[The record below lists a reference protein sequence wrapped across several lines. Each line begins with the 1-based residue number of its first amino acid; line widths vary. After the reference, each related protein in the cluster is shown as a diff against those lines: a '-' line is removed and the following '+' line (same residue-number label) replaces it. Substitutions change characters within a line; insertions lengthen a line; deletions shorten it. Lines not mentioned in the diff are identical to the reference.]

1 MIPYALF
8 NSKIIF
14 EPFQYKPFFEFFE
27 NTDKDL
33 YIADEVG
40 VGKTIEAGIIISEL
54 INADRDNKWVVDSLN
69 DVHVP
74 RILIL
79 APPALCA
86 QWKEELESKFMLRVY
101 DAYSTSL
108 GMSYNAQIV
117 VYAESWQQLAK
128 IEDDEIQY
136 DLLVVDE
143 VHNFRNQY
151 IENPFTKEK
160 TDSRRYKSLQK
171 ICKRAKRK
179 IFMSAT
185 PIFNKQAD
193 FKNEIDLLTDDF
205 SITASTKS
213 VSKCLDFQP
222 RIESVLVDLNKPEMR
237 LYNAISNIEKINPLT
252 KSAVYLHEGCSSMPC
267 LAKTLVE
274 APGKFINSIFLDNEL
289 ITDSYYC
296 KVKEDILKL
305 VEEED
310 YDEIQEMRETTE
322 DPAIWGI
329 LTAFLEKEDLKEYGD
344 AYLADKNSV
353 DDSKLE
359 QLDFVVETKLTKE
372 NGYVMNKKHI
382 VIFAHY
388 IATCN
393 YIYEHF
399 DTTYED
405 TKVFLATGENT
416 KQEIDRSITEFK
428 ETCAEDKYDSIM
440 ICSDVCREGK
450 NMQECQV
457 IINYDL
463 PFSPS
468 IMQQRIGRIDRN
480 GQRHTPLVFNLIC
493 NVDNDIHTY
502 YEIIFEKIRIINGTA
517 GICGIDVL
525 RETNAGIQEQVL
537 EEWKASAIKEK
548 KKYRNDLSA
557 LQNSYAKYL
566 RKEKSN
572 ASGFDRSKDEIE
584 EELKNVSNYS
594 DDEVIEKMRYI
605 LFTVPNEEL
614 KNMREEAHCVGKRE
628 IAGKLFDKNFD
639 ENMDLRPFF
648 IDYIKKELLPF
659 SKKAIIQYEND
670 NDVYDVDISEVKE
683 EFYRAI
689 ASRQLFSC
697 FSNAEDPDGQRGTG
711 DMYYDEF
718 QVAFNTAVYKEVGC
732 TGSING
738 KSAAEFESA
747 IGEDFDSVY
756 VPLTPFSEVLKQCL

>member
-1 MIPYALF
+1 MLMIPYALF

-54 INADRDNKWVVDSLN
+54 INADRDKKWVIESLN
-69 DVHVP
+69 DVHAP
-74 RILIL
+74 KILIL
-79 APPALCA
+79 APPAMCA
-86 QWKEELESKFMLRVY
+86 QWKEELESKFMLHVY

-128 IEDDEIQY
+128 IEDDENQY

-151 IENPFTKEK
+151 TENPFTKIKKE
-160 TDSRRYKSLQK
+160 SIRYKALQK

-193 FKNEIDLLTDDF
+193 FKNEIEFLTPDF

-222 RIESVLVDLNKPEMR
+222 RIESVLVNLNEPEMQ
-237 LYNAISNIEKINPLT
+237 LYKKVKLFDEINPLT

-267 LAKTLVE
+267 LAKTLIE
-274 APGKFINSIFLDNEL
+274 APEKFINSIFIDNEL
-289 ITDSYYC
+289 ITDSYYR
-296 KVKEDILKL
+296 KVKDDILEL
-305 VEEED
+305 IENED
-310 YDEIQEMRETTE
+310 YEEINEMKITSN
-322 DPAIWGI
+322 DPVVWGI
-329 LTAFLEKEDLKEYGD
+329 LAAFLEKLDLKTYGD
-344 AYLADKNSV
+344 KYLADKNNV
-353 DDSKLE
+353 DDSKLK
-359 QLDFVVETKLTKE
+359 QLDLVVETKVTKE
-372 NGYVMNKKHI
+372 KGYAMNKKHI

-399 DTTYED
+399 DTKYDD
-405 TKVFLATGENT
+405 TKIFLATGENT

-428 ETCAEDKYDSIM
+428 ETCVNDQVDSIM

-457 IINYDL
+457 LINYDL

-468 IMQQRIGRIDRN
+468 VIQQRIGRIDRN

-525 RETNAGIQEQVL
+525 RETNEIMQEQVL
-537 EEWKASAIKEK
+537 EEWKASAKKEK
-548 KKYRNDLSA
+548 YKNDMSP
-557 LQNSYAKYL
+557 LQNSYLKYL
-566 RKEKSN
+566 RKEKRTTSLL
-572 ASGFDRSKDEIE
+572 AHSKNEIDKEIE
-584 EELKNVSNYS
+584 NVSNYS
-594 DDEVIEKMRYI
+594 DDEVMEKMRHI
-605 LFTVPNEEL
+605 LFTVPNDEL
-614 KNMREEAHCVGKRE
+614 KAMREEAHCVGKRE
-628 IAGKLFDKNFD
+628 IAGKLFDKTFD
-639 ENMDLRPFF
+639 ENMDLRPYF
-648 IDYIKKELLPF
+648 IDYIKKELVPF
-659 SKKAIIQYEND
+659 IEKSIIKYD
-670 NDVYDVDISEVKE
+670 DSDDVYEVDISDVKE
-683 EFYRAI
+683 EFYKAI
-689 ASRQLFSC
+689 ASKQLFTC
-697 FSNAEDPDGQRGTG
+697 FSNVEDPDGQKGTG

-718 QVAFNTAVYKEVGC
+718 QVAFNTAVYKEVGN
-732 TGSING
+732 TEHNNG
-738 KSAAEFESA
+738 KSTADFESA
-747 IGEDFDSVY
+747 VGDSFDNVY

>member
-14 EPFQYKPFFEFFE
+14 EPFQYKPYFEFFE
-27 NTDKDL
+27 HTDRDL

-54 INADRDNKWVVDSLN
+54 INADRNSSWIKESLL
-69 DVHVP
+69 DVHSP
-74 RILIL
+74 KILVL

-117 VYAESWQQLAK
+117 VYAESWQQLVK
-128 IEDDEIQY
+128 IEDDDTEY

-151 IENPFTKEK
+151 TENPFTKEK

-171 ICKRAKRK
+171 ISQRAKRR

-185 PIFNKQAD
+185 PIFNKMAD
-193 FKNEIDLLTDDF
+193 LKNEIELLTPEY
-205 SITASTKS
+205 SITSSTKS

-222 RIESVLVDLNKPEMR
+222 RIESVLVDLNKPER
-237 LYNAISNIEKINPLT
+237 KLYNAIKNVEIINPLT

-274 APGKFINSIFLDNEL
+274 APDKFINSIFVDNE
-289 ITDSYYC
+289 ITDTYYS
-296 KVKEDILKL
+296 KVKTEILEL
-305 VEEED
+305 VENDD
-310 YDEIQEMRETTE
+310 YDGIREMRRTTE
-322 DPAIWGI
+322 DPAVWGV
-329 LTAFLEKEDLKEYGD
+329 LTAFLDKEDLREYGEE
-344 AYLADKNSV
+344 YIADKNSV
-353 DDSKLE
+353 EDSKLE
-359 QLDFVVETKLTKE
+359 QLDVVVNTKLTEE
-372 NGYVMNKKHI
+372 NGYAMKKKHI

-388 IATCN
+388 IATCD

-399 DTTYED
+399 DSKYED
-405 TKVFLATGENT
+405 IKLFLATGDNT
-416 KQEIDRSITEFK
+416 KQEIDRSINEFK
-428 ETCAEDKYDSIM
+428 ETCTEDSCDSIM

-502 YEIIFEKIRIINGTA
+502 YEIIFEKIRIINSTS

-525 RETNAGIQEQVL
+525 RETNEGVQEQVL
-537 EEWKASAIKEK
+537 EEWKNAAQKAK
-548 KKYRNDLSA
+548 KKYSNDLSA
-557 LQNSYAKYL
+557 LQNSYLKYL

-572 ASGFDRSKDEIE
+572 IKEMDQARSEIDEEIGSAPSYTDE
-584 EELKNVSNYS
+584 EILQ
-594 DDEVIEKMRYI
+594 KMRRI
-605 LFTVPNEEL
+605 LFTIPNDEL
-614 KNMREEAHCVGKRE
+614 KTIREEAHCVGKRE
-628 IAGKLFDKNFD
+628 IASKLFEREFK
-639 ENMDLRPFF
+639 EGEDLRPFF
-648 IDYIKKELLPF
+648 IKYIEDVIEPFKEKNILDYE
-659 SKKAIIQYEND
+659 EE
-670 NDVYDVDISEVKE
+670 NDVYDVDLSGIKND
-683 EFYRAI
+683 FFRAV
-689 ASRQLFSC
+689 ASKQLFEC
-697 FSNAEDPDGQRGTG
+697 FSNFEDHDGQRGTG

-718 QVAFNTAVYKEVGC
+718 QIAFNTAVYKEVGY
-732 TGSING
+732 TGDTNG
-738 KSAAEFESA
+738 KSAAEFEQTV
-747 IGEDFDSVY
+747 GERFEDVY
-756 VPLTPFSEVLKQCL
+756 VPLSPLVSALEQCN